1 MTNKLTDIQ
10 LDETDTPMTRSELK
24 RAQML
29 ESAITLFCGQGFST
43 TSMDEVAKHAG
54 VSKQTVYSHFGSKD
68 ELFVAAI
75 EARCVVHQ
83 ITDDLLT
90 DSTQPEKVIVEFSRH
105 FGKLIVS
112 EESMTVFKTC
122 VAQAETHPEVSKLF
136 FEAGPKHI
144 LGLIK
149 DYLSKVNQHGVYQ
162 FDNPHECAVRLCLM
176 LFGELKMR
184 LELGLDV
191 GDLMA
196 RREDY
201 IIDTA
206 KLFLRAH
213 QVNG

>member
-10 LDETDTPMTRSELK
+10 LDEADTPMTRSELK

-162 FDNPHECAVRLCLM
+162 FDNPHESAVRLCLM